1 MHLMLSGC
9 HANMHTIMQ
18 VIPRLKSKEFPV
30 GSCID
35 AILETADFR
44 PNRFNAQLFFTLMGV
59 GFHSHSV
66 ANDGLS
72 SLACQ
77 RFC

>member
-18 VIPRLKSKEFPV
+18 VIPRLKSKELPV

-35 AILETADFR
+35 ASMRSSKRAEFR
-44 PNRFNAQLFFTLMGV
+44 PNRFNAQLFFTLVGV
-59 GFHSHSV
+59 GFTL
-66 ANDGLS
+66 GGK
-72 SLACQ
+72 
-77 RFC
+77 